1 MTSICEIYIKNKQ
14 HNRAFYIKRIDF
26 FYDCLSFSYFYSAFS
41 CAIFQISLKV
51 FVKKRT
57 KFLRVLCR
65 KKIWAS

>member
-1 MTSICEIYIKNKQ
+1 MTSICEIYTKSSNTT
-14 HNRAFYIKRIDF
+14 ALFYIKRIDF